1 MEPGLLIFL
10 VIKTTLGIA
19 MPLLSVL
26 LLQRIVDGLLE
37 GTPLNSLLFYAA
49 ALLLAG
55 ALTAGPAE
63 PLGGR
68 KGGRPYLLFQ

>member
-1 MEPGLLIFL
+1 MKKLWNRLRSSTDGYLFNKVKSMEPGLLIFL

-37 GTPLNSLLFYAA
+37 GTPLNSLLFMPQPFFWQE
-49 ALLLAG
+49 L
-55 ALTAGPAE
+55 
-63 PLGGR
+63 
-68 KGGRPYLLFQ
+68 